1 MSRQSNKALEKFNTP
16 TADSIAR
23 KQAKEL
29 VDDEY
34 NDIRR
39 QIIRRQFDQV
49 NLYNEIFDLNKNET
63 GDILVEYKLM
73 ELFRTYINQI
83 NESRRRLGENR
94 QNPFNDLIGAYNA
107 FTSSLSSYVT
117 LAQKKNS
124 KVDVSSF
131 QNELRES
138 ATLLQQL
145 LDYALAMVSGN
156 APPVPVSAAPAITA
170 VEAPGLVAER
180 EDRRQPAPGLT
191 EVSTRR
197 LPAYEDEHPDNPFLQ
212 DGAVQGAFN
221 RALARR
227 QQRQED
233 GAVQGA
239 FNRALERRQARQGLR
254 PEILDPNT
262 GLPYEGQ
269 GKAHGGSLFAPR
281 PGPQAQPARNQ
292 PPGPGRLIVHNR
304 NTGSYVW
311 RDMSARARGGY
322 RAFGS
327 RRPTT
332 YTGGNT
338 DMFWKFMLGAGEG
351 GKVPDMLMLKPT
363 IPRYPTENDILELF
377 NLLKEVQRG
386 FVPNQPFRGNDS
398 MTDAEKARQKGQLGA
413 FEGAEKE
420 LTRKRSRISDDFA
433 KKYYEIIENPPTN
446 NEELDNYV
454 KELQEIV
461 KKFLDEYSRAK
472 FKEQGDYRPQ
482 EQQELRRIAK
492 SHNKLIEA
500 LTKEYRFGNGK
511 AHGGRKGHGLLKDL
525 VKALNDRQKQLDEE
539 KARKKGGQAGFS
551 MEKTREIVD
560 QWPGFPYFV
569 PPASKTGPMLKN
581 PRSRVNNRTEANG
594 KPKRICKMDMSA
606 ASIACRKGEDPPKRR
621 GRPKKESPKEG
632 GRFGRLFTSARPRP
646 RPRPQPAPQINI
658 NPIII
663 EKKEQEQEGGR
674 RFKMTKMPKR
684 KPAVIR
690 KSVSRP
696 KSKPSKTK
704 IKINTTNIGN
714 NLDEINEL
722 RKELKEMKKEKEEE
736 EEKEQS
742 PKEGGKKKR
751 GRPKKSSPKEG
762 GRCIKRMG
770 KTYCGLGKKKAKKSG
785 KPKYDVI

>member
-29 VDDEY
+29 VDDEF

-49 NLYNEIFDLNKNET
+49 ALYNEIFDLNKNET

-156 APPVPVSAAPAITA
+156 APPVPVSAAQAVTA

-227 QQRQED
+227 Q
-233 GAVQGA
+233 
-239 FNRALERRQARQGLR
+239 ARQGLR

-269 GKAHGGSLFAPR
+269 GKAHGGDMGDFLKRFGMNFLLNKRVGQGDGGSLFAPR
-281 PGPQAQPARNQ
+281 PGPQAQPARNP
-292 PPGPGRLIVHNR
+292 PPGPGRLHVYNR

-332 YTGGNT
+332 YTRGGNT
-338 DMFWKFMLGAGEG
+338 DMFWKFMLGAGTG
-351 GKVPDMLMLKPT
+351 GRIPDMLMLKPT

-420 LTRKRSRISDDFA
+420 LTRKRSIISDDFA
-433 KKYYEIIENPPTN
+433 KKYYEITENPPTN
-446 NEELDNYV
+446 KAELDAYV
-454 KELQEIV
+454 NELQEIV
-461 KKFLDEYSRAK
+461 RKFLDEYSRAK

-500 LTKEYRFGNGK
+500 LTKEYRFGRGK
-511 AHGGRKGHGLLKDL
+511 AHGGRAKTDTNFGQL
-525 VKALNDRQKQLDEE
+525 VAESEARNP
-539 KARKKGGQAGFS
+539 RKKNCHYNTRGFLISCSGKAHGKAHGGQAGFS

-594 KPKRICKMDMSA
+594 KPKTRGRPKKICPMDMSA

-621 GRPKKESPKEG
+621 GRPKKASPKE
-632 GRFGRLFTSARPRP
+632 
-646 RPRPQPAPQINI
+646 Q
-658 NPIII
+658 
-663 EKKEQEQEGGR
+663 
-674 RFKMTKMPKR
+674 
-684 KPAVIR
+684 
-690 KSVSRP
+690 
-696 KSKPSKTK
+696 
-704 IKINTTNIGN
+704 
-714 NLDEINEL
+714 
-722 RKELKEMKKEKEEE
+722 
-736 EEKEQS
+736 
-742 PKEGGKKKR
+742 
-751 GRPKKSSPKEG
+751 SPKEG